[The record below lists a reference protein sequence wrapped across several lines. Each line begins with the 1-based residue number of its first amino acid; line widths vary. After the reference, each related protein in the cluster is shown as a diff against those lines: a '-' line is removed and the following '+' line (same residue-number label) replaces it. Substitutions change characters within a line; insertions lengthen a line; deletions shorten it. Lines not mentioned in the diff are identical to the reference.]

1 MGEVR
6 KFEYNGSEITF
17 KLGNGDTMINLTEVA
32 KAFPSKNLT
41 NILNSKE
48 MIEYLFA
55 LGGEDDDAK
64 LHFYSLADSEYV
76 KIVRGGVYNGTWAHQ
91 KVALRVAQKLSPR
104 FAVWVDERL
113 DELMRHGA
121 TAINPEDLLNP
132 DYVISVMQAL
142 KKEREEKA
150 LLEAENRK
158 NKPLVDF
165 ANTVAGA
172 SDAISMG
179 EFAKVVYDQS
189 KMGRNKLFQWL
200 REQKIL
206 DKKNHPYQRYIDNG
220 WFSVQEQT
228 YTTPYGNGINLKTLV
243 TGKGQISIIER
254 VKAEFQ

>member
-1 MGEVR
+1 MEEVR

-17 KLGNGDTMINLTEVA
+17 QLGNGDVMVNATEMA
-32 KAFPSKNLT
+32 KPFGKNVWKWLELPSTKAY
-41 NILNSKE
+41 
-48 MIEYLFA
+48 IEA
-55 LGGEDDDAK
+55 LSENR
-64 LHFYSLADSEYV
+64 SLAENQLITS
-76 KIVRGGVYNGTWAHQ
+76 VRGGNNPDLRGNWIHEDL
-91 KVALRVAQKLSPR
+91 ALEFAQWLSVDFKLWCNDRVK
-104 FAVWVDERL
+104 
-113 DELMRHGA
+113 ELMKYGFTA
-121 TAINPEDLLNP
+121 TENTLEDMIANP
-132 DYVISVMQAL
+132 DLVIGLATQL
-142 KKEREEKA
+142 KQERAERQRLAE
-150 LLEAENRK
+150 ENRK

-254 VKAEFQ
+254 VKAECQ